1 MPRRT
6 TYIFL
11 SVMAVLL
18 LQVVL
23 PVFDSMN
30 TSAFDSHDNSSDLH
44 CPTHSII
51 APALLKDKE
60 ETEGEIEHI
69 TVQLFQIFDF
79 SDHTSLLSRFHKAK
93 LFSSVFHECILNRP
107 AIFILNSLY
116 LI

>member
-1 MPRRT
+1 MQRRT

-11 SVMAVLL
+11 SVIAVLL

-30 TSAFDSHDNSSDLH
+30 TNAFDSHNSSDLH
-44 CPTHSII
+44 SPAHSIL

-60 ETEGEIEHI
+60 ETEGEVEHI

-79 SDHTSLLSRFHKAK
+79 SDHTTLLSRFHKTK
-93 LFSSVFHECILNRP
+93 LFSSVFHECIVNRP